1 MNLFS
6 MLYSYRVTRSAF
18 LSLLGFG
25 FLLCSQSA
33 FSTQVV
39 ATVSKSTVAVNEV
52 FQLMV
57 TVDKSTD
64 RGSINFE
71 SLQNHFV
78 TGNTNYGSYN
88 SFSNGKRTVQTQWTI
103 SLAAKQLGKLT
114 IPSFTVDSVSS
125 QPIVLQVTQDSIP
138 VNPSDV
144 VEIHGSLSK
153 HRLYIGETATYN
165 VKLIIKADPRMLQNP
180 VITPPSG
187 DAFTV
192 IANGEGTQ
200 KQGVLNGVKVLVV
213 EQQFQIVPTSPG
225 KQMLEGTH
233 FQSKLIQ
240 SRRTG
245 STRIVPI
252 NVNSG
257 LLNIDVLDKPSGYV
271 GLWLPTTKLTL
282 SEQWQLNDKPFQLPT
297 NRKLSLKTGEAI
309 TRTLML
315 TASDLPQQQLPNI
328 VINYPAAVS
337 VYDEKPIYGVDDNG
351 NTVMTIKQVL
361 IPRTSGEISLPTI
374 DIPWWNSAEDKAM
387 TASLEKVTLNVVVDM
402 DSVQT
407 MAANNQALP
416 TTSSQVKII
425 TDSGFWPYLTA
436 IFALLWLLT
445 LGLWF
450 YLNRHSKLLQPS
462 QELLSIIIDPSSQDL
477 INAILAD
484 DSITA
489 SRLYTQW
496 LDGHLSQLT
505 AESITQLSTEMDH
518 FLATQYGKSNIEW
531 DSVALVSLIRD
542 AQNKNSGQTKSHL
555 AHLEPQ

>member
-18 LSLLGFG
+18 ISLLGFG

-57 TVDKSTD
+57 TIDKSAD

-71 SLQNHFV
+71 PLQNYFV

-103 SLAAKQLGKLT
+103 SLAAKQVGKLT
-114 IPSFTVDSVSS
+114 IPSFTVDSVRS
-125 QPIVLQVTQDSIP
+125 QPIVLQVTKDSIP

-144 VEIHGSLSK
+144 VEIQSSLSK
-153 HRLYIGETATYN
+153 HRLYIGETATYD

-200 KQGVLNGVKVLVV
+200 KQGVLNGIKVLVV
-213 EQQFQIVPTSPG
+213 EQKFQIVPTSPG
-225 KQMLEGTH
+225 KQVLEGTH

-257 LLNIDVLDKPSGYV
+257 LINIDVLDKPSGYV

-282 SEQWQLNDKPFQLPT
+282 SEQWQLNDKPFQLPI

-309 TRTLML
+309 TRTLVL

-351 NTVMTIKQVL
+351 NTVMTMKQVL

-402 DSVQT
+402 NSAQT

-416 TTSSQVKII
+416 TTSSQVTII
-425 TDSGFWPYLTA
+425 TDSGFWPYLA
-436 IFALLWLLT
+436 SLFALLWLLT

-450 YLNRHSKLLQPS
+450 YLNRHRKLLQPS
-462 QELLSIIIDPSSQDL
+462 QEQRPIITDPSSQNL

-484 DSITA
+484 DTLTA

-505 AESITQLSTEMDH
+505 TESISQLSTEMDC
-518 FLATQYGKSNIEW
+518 FLASQYGKTTTDW
-531 DSVALVSLIRD
+531 DSAVLVGLIRET
-542 AQNKNSGQTKSHL
+542 QHKNSGQPKSHL
-555 AHLEPQ
+555 ARLEPQ

>member
-6 MLYSYRVTRSAF
+6 MLYSYRVTRNAF

-57 TVDKSTD
+57 TIDKSSD
-64 RGSINFE
+64 RGSIDFE
-71 SLQNHFV
+71 PLQNHFV

-103 SLAAKQLGKLT
+103 SLAAKQVGKLT
-114 IPSFTVDSVSS
+114 IPSFTVDGTSS
-125 QPIVLQVTQDSIP
+125 QPIVLQVTKDSIP

-153 HRLYIGETATYN
+153 HRLYIGETATYD

-213 EQQFQIVPTSPG
+213 EQQFQIVPKSPG
-225 KQMLEGTH
+225 KQILEGTH

-282 SEQWQLNDKPFQLPT
+282 SEQWQLNDKPFQLPI

-309 TRTLML
+309 TRTLVL

-402 DSVQT
+402 NSVQT

-416 TTSSQVKII
+416 TISSQVKII

-436 IFALLWLLT
+436 LFALLWLLT

-462 QELLSIIIDPSSQDL
+462 QELLSNIIDPSSQNL

-484 DSITA
+484 DTITA

-496 LDGHLSQLT
+496 LDGYLSQLT

-518 FLATQYGKSNIEW
+518 FLATQYGKTNIEW
-531 DSVALVSLIRD
+531 DSVVLVSLIRD

-555 AHLEPQ
+555 AQLEPQ